1 MLGSVADAED
11 VVQDAFLRWLD
22 VDRVRCASRQHFC
35 AESSRAWAW
44 TASRRSGAVARPMSV
59 SGFRSRLLN
68 RRRKKSTISHAKSDE
83 ASAFEGENHLVD
95 RRREQRSE
103 KMRNDHLG
111 LRLVEGVAL
120 AERGSQ
126 HLLLCGGAPHERGD
140 NPGKQ
145 N

>member
-1 MLGSVADAED
+1 MA
-11 VVQDAFLRWLD
+11 
-22 VDRVRCASRQHFC
+22 
-35 AESSRAWAW
+35 
-44 TASRRSGAVARPMSV
+44 TRRGKRRMGAQA
-59 SGFRSRLLN
+59 
-68 RRRKKSTISHAKSDE
+68 TAKSDE

-103 KMRNDHLG
+103 KQRSEKTRNDHLG

-126 HLLLCGGAPHERGD
+126 HLLLCGGAPHERWD